1 MNIVIL
7 GGFLGSGKTT
17 LLMKLVKAM
26 AEGRIY
32 TKPVKVVIIE
42 NEIGSEGVDDKLLKR
57 SGYQVKDMFGG
68 CTCCTMGSELI
79 TTVQEIEGD
88 MNPDWMILETTG
100 LAYPGLIQDNLKEAL
115 GKESRICTVV
125 DVKRWKRLKAA
136 MEELLESQLECADV
150 VLLNKTDL
158 AEAEEIESVEKD
170 IREMNPSAI
179 LYRTSEENE
188 IQEKVWKMIL
198 GKEEA

>member
-17 LLMKLVKAM
+17 LLMKMVKAM
-26 AEGRIY
+26 TEERLYAR
-32 TKPVKVVIIE
+32 PVKVVIIE
-42 NEIGSEGVDDKLLKR
+42 NEIGREGVDDKLLKR

-79 TTVQEIEGD
+79 AAVQEIEAD
-88 MNPDWMILETTG
+88 LNPDWMILETTG

-115 GKESRICTVV
+115 DKDARICTVV

-136 MEELLESQLECADV
+136 MGELLEGQLECADV

-158 AEAEEIESVEKD
+158 AESEEIESVEKD

-179 LYRTSEENE
+179 LYRTSETTE
-188 IQEKVWKMIL
+188 ICDEVWKTML
-198 GKEEA
+198 GRDEV